1 MSSIN
6 ETHNHHQQEQET
18 RLFSLSLL
26 LDLNISSPTLV
37 LLLLLSIVCHL
48 SQIDLQD
55 YEMVNGIGNYTCW
68 PVSNI
73 VKEKVS

>member
-1 MSSIN
+1 MRHTTTIDN
-6 ETHNHHQQEQET
+6 MNKKPV
-18 RLFSLSLL
+18 FSLSLL

-37 LLLLLSIVCHL
+37 VLLLLRWTVCHL

-55 YEMVNGIGNYTCW
+55 YEMVNGIGNYICW
-68 PVSNI
+68 PVSSNI

>member
-1 MSSIN
+1 MRHTTTIDN
-6 ETHNHHQQEQET
+6 KNKKPV
-18 RLFSLSLL
+18 FSLSLL

-55 YEMVNGIGNYTCW
+55 YEMVNGIGNYICW

>member
-1 MSSIN
+1 MRHTTTIDN
-6 ETHNHHQQEQET
+6 KKPV
-18 RLFSLSLL
+18 FSLSLL

-37 LLLLLSIVCHL
+37 VLLLRWTVCHL

-55 YEMVNGIGNYTCW
+55 YEMVNGIGNYICW
-68 PVSNI
+68 PVSSNI

>member
-1 MSSIN
+1 MRHTTTIDN
-6 ETHNHHQQEQET
+6 KNKKPG
-18 RLFSLSLL
+18 FSLSLL

-55 YEMVNGIGNYTCW
+55 YEMVNGIGNYICW

>member
-1 MSSIN
+1 MRHTTTIDN
-6 ETHNHHQQEQET
+6 KNKKPVY
-18 RLFSLSLL
+18 SLSLL